1 MPEPSTQLVSQPEF
15 ITSFPPSATKMPPAS
30 LSLALPFLIFPVI
43 GPAPTP
49 MGPARSAPLFFMV
62 NVPFTTRTVP
72 LLLASIA
79 LPFKSSVTVL
89 PVGTV
94 KELPPQEISLE
105 RVTER
110 LLVWFIRVCS
120 SLQLPAVCV
129 AANAVVG
136 TRHSTIQRVSRILSI
151 RFLILHYLR
160 FDMTFCVSR

>member
-1 MPEPSTQLVSQPEF
+1 
-15 ITSFPPSATKMPPAS
+15 
-30 LSLALPFLIFPVI
+30 
-43 GPAPTP
+43 

-62 NVPFTTRTVP
+62 NVPFTTSTVP

-129 AANAVVG
+129 AGNAVVG
-136 TRHSTIQRVSRILSI
+136 TRQNTIHRASIILSI
-151 RFLILHYLR
+151 RFFILRYLR
-160 FDMTFCVSR
+160 VDTFFCVSR